1 MKKLISIVTPLYNE
15 ADNVL
20 ELCDR
25 IRRVML
31 SLNFDYE
38 HICIDNSSTDNTVAK
53 IKHLASTDNRLK
65 LIVNARNFGY
75 NRSSYY
81 GILQSKGDACIML
94 AADLQ
99 DPPEIIPELID
110 KWEQGSKIV
119 LAVKNE
125 SKESKYMF
133 KLRKMYYRFLGSI
146 SEVNL
151 IENATGAGLYDSEV
165 VKILREIQVPSPY
178 FRGLLCEIGFP
189 IATVNFIQPKRRL
202 GKSSN
207 NLYELYKVVMLGI
220 TSHSLLPL
228 RLMAIAGFLLSLLS
242 ILTALFFII
251 IKLIFWDQFQMGIA
265 PIIIGMFFFGAVQT
279 FFMGLIGEYIG
290 SIHIQVKN
298 FPLVFEKER
307 VNF

>member
-1 MKKLISIVTPLYNE
+1 M
-15 ADNVL
+15 
-20 ELCDR
+20 
-25 IRRVML
+25 
-31 SLNFDYE
+31 
-38 HICIDNSSTDNTVAK
+38 
-53 IKHLASTDNRLK
+53 
-65 LIVNARNFGY
+65 
-75 NRSSYY
+75 
-81 GILQSKGDACIML
+81 
-94 AADLQ
+94 
-99 DPPEIIPELID
+99 
-110 KWEQGSKIV
+110 
-119 LAVKNE
+119 
-125 SKESKYMF
+125 
-133 KLRKMYYRFLGSI
+133 
-146 SEVNL
+146 
-151 IENATGAGLYDSEV
+151 
-165 VKILREIQVPSPY
+165 
-178 FRGLLCEIGFP
+178 
-189 IATVNFIQPKRRL
+189 L